1 MLLPPNLE
9 PVLSHPNG
17 PSEDFSKHRQFFSL
31 EETLGPGV
39 KMLFFLH
46 FSPLANKTIHQE
58 VSKPS

>member
-17 PSEDFSKHRQFFSL
+17 PLEDFSKHRQFFSL

-39 KMLFFLH
+39 KMLFFYTFLH
-46 FSPLANKTIHQE
+46 
-58 VSKPS
+58 